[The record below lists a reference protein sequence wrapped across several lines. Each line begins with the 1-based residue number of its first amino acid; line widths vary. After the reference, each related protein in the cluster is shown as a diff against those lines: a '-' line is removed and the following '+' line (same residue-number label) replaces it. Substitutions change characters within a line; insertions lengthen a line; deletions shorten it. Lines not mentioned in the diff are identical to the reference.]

1 MSDTPERN
9 PGTIK
14 GWLLGLFNL
23 NNKHQLPGDLAE
35 QGSRRGQQWLLAGG
49 IVLVLLVLAVIS
61 VSLSERSE
69 ESADMQPVDAP
80 GDVEVHSITAPGAG
94 VSDKDIW
101 ITKSESDMRNMQQ
114 EIRELRQEID
124 RLRQERADA
133 GVGESHFNVED
144 GGSLLNPTLPS
155 LPPQPMNAPASIP
168 AIGPNTAPTGTT
180 IAPITPQPINLPSGQ
195 APATTG
201 MPPAQNPSP
210 PQSGGMLV
218 VHMSPPVDEPAKEND
233 DRSAWLAISFTPAR
247 LLNGLD
253 AATGG
258 QAQQNPQPVLLEVT
272 DMTQMPNRY
281 RENFRECFITAA
293 GYGDISSERAYLRL
307 EKLACIDD
315 DGHAIEEAIDGYVT
329 GEDGKV
335 GMRGRLVSKQGQVLA
350 KALLAGIASG
360 IGDAFTQSL
369 STQSVSPLGVTST
382 IQPGAAA
389 RAGIYSGVGKAL
401 NKLADFYIQQ
411 ANKLYPVIEVDAGRA
426 VDVIINRGVR
436 LPRWHKEK
444 QP

>member
-1 MSDTPERN
+1 MSDAPEQPKSVKSR
-9 PGTIK
+9 
-14 GWLLGLFNL
+14 LSGLFAM
-23 NNKHQLPGDLAE
+23 NKTPGDSVE

-49 IVLVLLVLAVIS
+49 IVLVLLALAVVS
-61 VSLSERSE
+61 VTLSERSE
-69 ESADMQPVDAP
+69 HGTDMEAVDSP

-94 VSDKDIW
+94 ISDQDVW
-101 ITKSESDMRNMQQ
+101 ITKSEARMQNLEKQISDLQQKLRQAQHQQ
-114 EIRELRQEID
+114 EGQHQSD
-124 RLRQERADA
+124 GA
-133 GVGESHFNVED
+133 D
-144 GGSLLNPTLPS
+144 GGYDGAGLKPTLPS
-155 LPPQPMNAPASIP
+155 LPPQPKNAPAAIP
-168 AIGPNTAPTGTT
+168 QLGPNASSDGTS
-180 IAPITPQPINLPSGQ
+180 ITPISPQPVDSPVNPNPTS
-195 APATTG
+195 TG
-201 MPPAQNPSP
+201 VPPGPPPTP
-210 PQSGGMLV
+210 PQTGGMLV
-218 VHMSPPVDEPAKEND
+218 VHMSPPAGEKENAD
-233 DRSAWLAISFTPAR
+233 EGSWLAVSFTPAR

-281 RENFRECFITAA
+281 REDFKECFITAA

-315 DGHAIEEAIDGYVT
+315 DGHAVEEAIDGYVT

-369 STQSVSPLGVTST
+369 STQSISPLGVTST
-382 IQPGAAA
+382 INPGDAA
-389 RAGIYSGVGKAL
+389 RAGVYSGVGKAL

-411 ANKLYPVIEVDAGRA
+411 ANKLYPVIEVDAGRV
-426 VDVIINRGVR
+426 VDVIINKGVR
-436 LPRWHKEK
+436 LSQWYKEE
-444 QP
+444 